1 MQFKN
6 LLFSSYSFIPQAYYD
21 SRSLKL
27 QYPKL
32 PIIAPLLLIISPHPP
47 IPFIGS
53 STSKKQKKKIHPPP
67 LPPPA
72 CIEKNSTSYEVWKLK
87 KAIKFKKYF
96 GQRCYVAWCETLFLD
111 RFVISPTPPPN
122 ISPLPWFISPP
133 KTPYEVV

>member
-27 QYPKL
+27 QYLRL

-53 STSKKQKKKIHPPP
+53 STRKKQKKYITP

-96 GQRCYVAWCETLFLD
+96 GQRCYVAWFETLFF
-111 RFVISPTPPPN
+111 RPICYKPVPSPEYKPPCPG
-122 ISPLPWFISPP
+122 L
-133 KTPYEVV
+133 